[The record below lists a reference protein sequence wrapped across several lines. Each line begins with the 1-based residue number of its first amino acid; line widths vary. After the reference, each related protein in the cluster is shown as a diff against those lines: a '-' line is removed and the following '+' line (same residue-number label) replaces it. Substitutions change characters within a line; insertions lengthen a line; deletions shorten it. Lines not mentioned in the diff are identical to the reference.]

1 MEILGMT
8 INEILIVSAIILILA
23 DIFFASDV
31 PTHIAYLLLTFTFAK
46 EIDMP
51 ILYQIGFGVL
61 IWFALVVFHY
71 TIWRKV
77 IEKINDKYIAP
88 RKHTGG
94 IEGFIGK
101 EGVIKE
107 VEGNKFILVNDE
119 LYQFESETNQEIVVG
134 NKYKILNAE
143 SNKLFI

>member
-1 MEILGMT
+1 MEIFGMA
-8 INEILIVSAIILILA
+8 INEILIVTAILLIVV

-31 PTHIAYLLLTFTFAK
+31 PTHIAYILLTFTFAK
-46 EIDMP
+46 EINVP
-51 ILYQIGFGVL
+51 ILYQILIGVL

-77 IEKINDKYIAP
+77 IEKINDKFISP

-101 EGVIKE
+101 EGMIKE
-107 VEGNKFILVNDE
+107 VEGKNFILINDE
-119 LYQFESETNQEIVVG
+119 LYQFENESDKEIIVG
-134 NKYKILNAE
+134 NSYSISGTK
-143 SNKLFI
+143 SNKLLI